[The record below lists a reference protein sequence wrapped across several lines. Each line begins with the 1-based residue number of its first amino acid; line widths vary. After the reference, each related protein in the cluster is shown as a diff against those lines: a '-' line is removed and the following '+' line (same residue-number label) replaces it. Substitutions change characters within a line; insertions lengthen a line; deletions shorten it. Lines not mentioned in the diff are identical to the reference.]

1 MEKITVK
8 QYRLTANGLELVGE
22 KQPLKIGTKIFA
34 NLSNTYDIC
43 AVISEPDQYGN
54 QKIVC
59 MDKDTEYRTTSLFYK
74 LHYKHT
80 EPISKKFGIGYYW
93 DDKENKVFSS
103 QEIQEAIENAKNF
116 EKVLEDRANEKEF
129 KRLQLVEQLKKE
141 YSFLEL
147 KGNEY
152 DNNVRKKNLVTLLKR
167 TFPETK
173 FSVKKDSWD
182 CYGISWTNGA
192 AEEEVDKIIKLFSDH
207 EFDSSGDFYDYEP
220 SEFNR
225 LFGGFKYLS
234 GNRSFSEDIE
244 EIRKQF
250 WGYDEESE
258 WKRRKSNRSLRNT
271 NIPKNYNSVVF
282 DLEKGY
288 IFK

>member
-1 MEKITVK
+1 MEKVT
-8 QYRLTANGLELVGE
+8 QYRLTANGLELVGKKE
-22 KQPLKIGTKIFA
+22 PLKIGTKIFA
-34 NLSNTYDIC
+34 NLSNIYDIC

-54 QKIVC
+54 QKIVS
-59 MDKDTEYRTTSLFYK
+59 MDKDLEYRDHSLFYTMN
-74 LHYKHT
+74 YKHC
-80 EPISKKFGIGYYW
+80 EPISKKFGIGYYF
-93 DDKENKVFSS
+93 DDKENKVFSD
-103 QEIQEAIENAKNF
+103 QEIKKAIQTAKNF
-116 EKVLEDRANEKEF
+116 DKVLEEKANEKEI
-129 KRLQLVEQLKKE
+129 KRLQFVEQLKKD

-147 KGNEY
+147 KANEY
-152 DNNVRKKNLVTLLKR
+152 DQKVSEKNLVTLLKKN
-167 TFPETK
+167 FPDTK
-173 FSVKKDSWD
+173 FSVRKDSWD

-192 AEEEVDKIIKLFSDH
+192 AEEEVDKIISLFSNH
-207 EFDSSGDFYDYEP
+207 EFDNSGDYYDYSP

-234 GNRSFSEDIE
+234 GNRCFSDDIE

-258 WKRRKSNRSLRNT
+258 WKRRKSNKSLRKT
-271 NIPKNYNSVVF
+271 TIPNNYNSVFF